1 MRACHSASF
10 RFRPVSTFSVQLQ
23 TTDTWA
29 ALHAEGGPRRF
40 VRVFRRQDMQDG
52 EREKMLVRAEARLA
66 EMRRYL

>member
-10 RFRPVSTFSVQLQ
+10 RVRPVSAFSGHQQ

-29 ALHAEGGPRRF
+29 ALRAEGGPRRF
-40 VRVFRRQDMQDG
+40 VMDFRRQDMQDG
-52 EREKMLVRAEARLA
+52 EREKMLVRAEGRLA